1 MSKKMGKDFYAIL
14 GVPRTADAAALK
26 KAYRKLA
33 MKWHPDKNP
42 NNQAEAQAKF
52 QEISEAYDV
61 LNDPKKREIYDKYGE
76 EGLRAG
82 GAPPPPGSDG
92 GAGFSGFSAGGGPGY
107 QRMSQEQ
114 AEEMFR
120 NIFGNLG
127 GFGFGGMG
135 GGGRRARGNF
145 GHDFGSMDDFDVFG
159 GMGAGGRDGGFFGG
173 MGGGDPRFQGRGRR
187 VGGMSMDDSFM
198 GFEQPR
204 RRPRKPATLQIEIPC
219 TLEQLNSCVTRK
231 LKITRNVEGRT
242 EEKILFLDLKPWWK
256 TGTKVTFE
264 GEGDKKPGEPAQD
277 VQFIVKVEQHPVF
290 TREKDDL
297 ICEETISLRDALCG
311 YSFNKKGLNGQNI
324 HVDFN
329 DVIQPNSEKRIS
341 GYGMHRKDG
350 GNGDLIVRFKVKFP
364 THMTPDQKAQAR
376 RFLPAY

>member
-1 MSKKMGKDFYAIL
+1 MGKDFYAIL
-14 GVPRTADAAALK
+14 GVPRNADAAALK

-42 NNQAEAQAKF
+42 NNQTEAQAKF

-61 LNDPKKREIYDKYGE
+61 LSDPNKREIYDKYGE
-76 EGLRAG
+76 EGLRVG
-82 GAPPPPGSDG
+82 GAPPPPGSAPGD
-92 GAGFSGFSAGGGPGY
+92 AGFGGFQGHPGY

-127 GFGFGGMG
+127 GFGFGGG
-135 GGGRRARGNF
+135 SARGPSGF
-145 GHDFGSMDDFDVFG
+145 GHGFASMDD
-159 GMGAGGRDGGFFGG
+159 MGAFGG
-173 MGGGDPRFQGRGRR
+173 MGGPGGMFFETGSGDPRFPGRGKR
-187 VGGMSMDDSFM
+187 VGGMGGDPFGRS
-198 GFEQPR
+198 GFEQMR
-204 RRPRKPATLQIEIPC
+204 KPRKPATLQIEIPC
-219 TLEQLNSCVTRK
+219 TLEQLNNCVTRK

-256 TGTKVTFE
+256 TGTKITFE

-277 VQFIVKVEQHPVF
+277 VQFVVKVEPHRVF
-290 TREKDDL
+290 TREGDNL
-297 ICEETISLRDALCG
+297 ICQETISLRDALCG
-311 YSFNKKGLNGQNI
+311 YSFNKQGLNGQNI

-329 DVIQPNSEKRIS
+329 DVIQPNSEKRLS

-350 GNGDLIVRFKVKFP
+350 GNGDLIIRFKVVFP
-364 THMTPDQKAQAR
+364 THMTAEQKAQVR
-376 RFLPAY
+376 RFMPA